1 MCIKNCNYTHRL
13 MKRLIL
19 LAVAIMSL
27 STLYATEPITSVS
40 LAFEDT
46 TVYVGSILEIPFTY
60 APTDGDPEELIWIS
74 SNTDGFSP
82 NKNAISIYR
91 PGETTITVKDFSGS
105 PLATCHISAIYRAQG
120 QCGDHL
126 YWSIN
131 NDYKLEF
138 WADAINGYKT
148 STDPSYYDMW
158 DFNTTTNP
166 APWAP
171 YADKIT
177 ELYLYNVERIGN
189 NAFRDMPNLFYV
201 ILYDGFSLGDSV
213 FYGSTNLSTLE
224 VRADVPPL
232 DAPPS
237 SLLLDKESGQEVK
250 VIIVPNE
257 TAVVEFNGD
266 PIWGTA
272 GRIISVGSGEWIFE
286 ENAQIHWEI
295 GQSDSLRSLKLQI
308 GRSWDLPYDNK
319 EPQII
324 PDMDTTSILPPWHEL
339 RDNVEDLII
348 SDRISYIGL
357 NAFAS
362 LTNIQTVQFRQMEDQ
377 LDSIHLDAFAHT
389 IKPWKFALGDPQ
401 DGPIVPP
408 TVVGLTGEW
417 ETVLAHFAEETVLYV
432 PDSLFDY
439 KGDKVRAVDLYKE
452 APFWSLFNRI
462 TDRTVAVDDVT
473 AKSAV
478 MTWLPLENA
487 YGYRLTI
494 SKKGC
499 ATCDTTIFIPALGGK
514 GLIDWEHIDL
524 PSYVAPRRQRRG
536 DDGNGGLVVVL
547 EIKKGSGS
555 ASNED
560 VEVSASALNPSSD
573 YTYTREVLLDK
584 ESINQKLT
592 KQGSFSTP
600 EKPAVYTVTF
610 TDKDG
615 NTIKTEDVEDGQAA
629 TAPDDKDIPAVEGYH
644 FTGWD
649 KAFNNITAD
658 LAVKAQYEINKY
670 KVVFVDWDDK
680 ELKSEEIEHGS
691 AATAPKD
698 PEREGYTFT
707 GWDKKFDNITSDLTV
722 KAQYEINK
730 YKVVFVDWDD
740 KELTS
745 EEVEHGS
752 AATAPKD
759 PTREGY
765 HFTGWDKKF
774 DNITADL
781 TVKAQYEIN
790 KYEVVFLDWDDTE
803 LKKEDVEYG
812 KSAAAPMAPTREGYT
827 FTGWDKKFDNITAD
841 LTVKAQYEIKTF
853 SVKFFDKDGNQI
865 GETQTVN
872 WNEAAVA
879 PSDPVWEGHT
889 FTGWSAAFDH
899 VKSDLDIKPI
909 FDVETYAVTFLG
921 FNDVELKKENV
932 EYGKAATAPT
942 APEVTGYTFKNWDKE
957 FSNITGNLTVKAVYE
972 INKYKV
978 VFADWDDKELKSEE
992 VEHGKSATAP
1002 KDPSREG
1009 YTFIGWDKKFDN
1021 ITADLTVKAQYEEV
1035 VVVDY
1040 TPKNLKAVMVPKD
1053 DDVLITLSWD
1063 KVEGAISYDLRVS
1076 IGEKDLFMRNT
1087 MTLNVIATK
1096 LSDIE
1101 KDYELTPGTFTIDWE
1116 VRSTDM
1122 FGKAISD
1129 WAKGNSFEVT
1139 VKDPATGIDEVESQ
1153 KSKVESQ
1160 KLLING
1166 KLFILREGNMYD
1178 ASGVKIQ

>member
-1 MCIKNCNYTHRL
+1 

-27 STLYATEPITSVS
+27 STLYATDPITSVT

-60 APTDGDPEELIWIS
+60 APTDGDPEELMWIS

-91 PGETTITVKDFSGS
+91 PGETTITVANVAGA
-105 PLATCHISAIYRAQG
+105 LATCHISATYRAQG

-171 YADKIT
+171 FADKIT

-224 VRADVPPL
+224 VRTDVPPL
-232 DAPPS
+232 ETYPS
-237 SLLLDKESGQEVK
+237 LLLLDKESGKEVK

-257 TAVVEFNGD
+257 TAVVEFKSD
-266 PIWGTA
+266 LIWGAA

-286 ENAQIHWEI
+286 ENSQIHWEI

-308 GRSWDLPYDNK
+308 DRSWELPYENK

-324 PDMDTTSILPPWHEL
+324 PNMDTTSILPPWHEL

-348 SDRISYIGL
+348 GDRISYIGL

-408 TVVGLTGEW
+408 TVVGLTGDW
-417 ETVLAHFAEETVLYV
+417 ETVLAHFAEESVLYV

-473 AKSAV
+473 EKSAV

-487 YGYRLTI
+487 CGYRLTI
-494 SKKGC
+494 GKKDCVG
-499 ATCDTTIFIPALGGK
+499 CDTTIFIPALGGK
-514 GLIDWEHIDL
+514 GLIDWEHVDI
-524 PSYVAPRRQRRG
+524 PSYKSPHRKPKG
-536 DDGNGGLVVVL
+536 DDGHGGMTVVI

-560 VEVSASALNPSSD
+560 VEVSASALDASSD
-573 YTYTREVLLDK
+573 YFYTREVLFDN
-584 ESINQKLT
+584 EFINQKLT

-600 EKPAVYTVTF
+600 EKPVVFTVTF

-615 NTIKTEDVEDGQAA
+615 NTLKTEDVENGKAA
-629 TAPDDKDIPAVEGYH
+629 TAPEPEDIPVVEGYH

-649 KAFNNITAD
+649 KA
-658 LAVKAQYEINKY
+658 
-670 KVVFVDWDDK
+670 
-680 ELKSEEIEHGS
+680 
-691 AATAPKD
+691 
-698 PEREGYTFT
+698 
-707 GWDKKFDNITSDLTV
+707 
-722 KAQYEINK
+722 
-730 YKVVFVDWDD
+730 
-740 KELTS
+740 
-745 EEVEHGS
+745 
-752 AATAPKD
+752 
-759 PTREGY
+759 
-765 HFTGWDKKF
+765 F

-790 KYEVVFLDWDDTE
+790 KYKVVFLDWNGTE
-803 LKKEDVEYG
+803 LKSEEVEHG
-812 KSAAAPMAPTREGYT
+812 SAATAPKDPAREGYT

-841 LTVKAQYEIKTF
+841 LTVTAQYEIMTF

-879 PSDPVWEGHT
+879 PSNPVWEGHI
-889 FTGWSAAFDH
+889 FTGWSAEFDH
-899 VKSDLDIKPI
+899 VKSDLEIKPV
-909 FDVETYAVTFLG
+909 FNVETYSVTFLG
-921 FNDVELKKENV
+921 FGDVELKKESV
-932 EYGKAATAPT
+932 EYGKAATAPS

-957 FSNITGNLTVKAVYE
+957 FNNITADLTVKAVYE
-972 INKYKV
+972 INKYEV
-978 VFADWDDKELKSEE
+978 TFLDWNGTELKKEE
-992 VEHGKSATAP
+992 VEHGSAATAP
-1002 KDPSREG
+1002 SDPTREG
-1009 YTFIGWDKKFDN
+1009 YTFTGWDKAFDN
-1021 ITADLTVKAQYEEV
+1021 ITADIAVTAQYEEV

-1040 TPKNLKAVMVPKD
+1040 TPQNLKAVLVPQD
-1053 DDVLITLSWD
+1053 EDVLITLSWD
-1063 KVEGAISYDLRVS
+1063 KVDGAASYELRVVS
-1076 IGEKDLFMRNT
+1076 GENELFSQNT
-1087 MTLNVIATK
+1087 MTLNVIASL
-1096 LSDIE
+1096 LSTIE
-1101 KDYELTPGTFTIDWE
+1101 KEYLLTPGTFTIDWF
-1116 VRSTDM
+1116 VRSTDDE
-1122 FGKAISD
+1122 GSAISD
-1129 WAKGNSFEVT
+1129 WAQGESFEVT
-1139 VKDPATGIDEVESQ
+1139 IKDTGTGIDAVNSQ
-1153 KSKVESQ
+1153 QQKANSK
-1160 KLLING
+1160 KLLIDG
-1166 KLFILREGNMYD
+1166 VLYILQEGSMYD